1 MSLHEIQVQQ
11 NLVIAN
17 QTKNLDTN
25 VYAVKLVIFVMKH
38 VCENFDERKKYF
50 RVIVHIGIKFNIKPK
65 LSGMSKK
72 NRE

>member
-25 VYAVKLVIFVMKH
+25 VYAVKLDIFVMKH
-38 VCENFDERKKYF
+38 VCENFDERKKYCS
-50 RVIVHIGIKFNIKPK
+50 VHSSYWNKIQHKAKIRWNVQ
-65 LSGMSKK
+65 KK
-72 NRE
+72 S